1 MRFIYQLKD
10 WPCFRWNSTEVENL
24 LAEASFTL
32 GRFLGRLGSIGFNV
46 QNEAACEMLSVEILN
61 SAEIEGEKLNREDV
75 RSSVARRMEIA
86 TAMANGGGSYESEA
100 RADMM
105 FDATRNWQ
113 VEMTKER
120 LFSWHA
126 ALFPTGYSGLAKISV
141 GMLRDD
147 RDGAM
152 RVVSR
157 RGMLERVHFVAPD
170 ASRLDG
176 ELSKFLDFANGKDVK
191 VPWLVATAIA
201 HLWFLTLHPFDDG
214 NGRLARAFTE
224 YMLAKGE
231 RSSMRF
237 YSLSSQIQKEKDAY
251 YEELQRTQRGT
262 LDVTKWVKWFLECHK
277 KAVMTAQERLSSIF
291 AKADFWQKYA
301 ENGFNANQRRMLNRL
316 FDGFE
321 GNLTSS
327 KWAKMCK
334 VSQDTASREINALVS
349 MGVLVQQGQG
359 RSTHYV
365 MEKP

>member
-1 MRFIYQLKD
+1 MRFIHQLKD
-10 WPCFRWNSTEVENL
+10 WPCFRWNSAEVEKP

-32 GRFLGRLGSIGFNV
+32 GRFLGRLGSIGFDV
-46 QNEAACEMLSVEILN
+46 QNEAACEMLASEILN
-61 SAEIEGEKLNREDV
+61 SAEIEGERLNRDDV
-75 RSSVARRMEIA
+75 RSSVARRMELA
-86 TAMANGGGSYESEA
+86 AARTNGGGSRESEA

-113 VEMTKER
+113 AEMTKER
-120 LFSWHA
+120 IFSWHA

-157 RGMLERVHFVAPD
+157 RGMLERVHFIAPD

-176 ELSKFLDFANGKDVK
+176 EMSKFLDFANGGSSGTS
-191 VPWLVATAIA
+191 WLIAAAVA

-214 NGRLARAFTE
+214 NGRLARALTE

-231 RSSMRF
+231 RSPMRF
-237 YSLSSQIQKEKDAY
+237 YSLSSQIQKEKESY
-251 YEELQRTQRGT
+251 YEELQCAQRGT
-262 LDVTKWVKWFLECHK
+262 LDATRWVKWFLECHK
-277 KAVMTAQERLSSIF
+277 RAVLTAEERLSSIF
-291 AKADFWQKYA
+291 AKADFWQRHSGD
-301 ENGFNANQRRMLNRL
+301 GFNANQRMILNRL

-349 MGVLVQQGQG
+349 IGVLVQQGQG

-365 MEKP
+365 MGS